1 MNLIFQ
7 IFKIYTGDTD
17 FAVIFYLW
25 FWFMKKI
32 SREQAEALFLDSEVI
47 TSSIHQ
53 DKDQLCVVMTLST
66 HQSCHV
72 TYNFKSKEK
81 TYYIEEG
88 GAANPDPL
96 LPPK

>member
-1 MNLIFQ
+1 MD
-7 IFKIYTGDTD
+7 DTD

-53 DKDQLCVVMTLST
+53 DKDQLRVVMTLST

-81 TYYIEEG
+81 TYYLEEG
-88 GAANPDPL
+88 RAPDPI

>member
-1 MNLIFQ
+1 MD
-7 IFKIYTGDTD
+7 DTD
-17 FAVIFYLW
+17 IVILFYLW

-47 TSSIHQ
+47 NSSIQQ
-53 DKDQLCVVMTLST
+53 DKDQLRVIMTLST

-88 GAANPDPL
+88 GAPSKQL
-96 LPPK
+96 